1 MNIRALSI
9 AFVLTLAIGATGAQT
24 IDETKPYGRTCV
36 TVVDSK
42 TKAESVLTADL
53 KPAAE
58 CTVAVH
64 LEANTAGEAII
75 AAFSKIDG
83 TLANGWL
90 PVIVQLE
97 DWEEQTAPPAREPWA
112 WVQTGKPFD
121 VFVVFL
127 PKGQPLAG
135 KALGLVAKIRDGK
148 ADGATQNLQAR
159 QLREE
164 LRRWA
169 ASESAVSAR
178 PENAPTKAGVT
189 LRGVRFPWRDHAR
202 TTNFSAE
209 KPGVIIYRHDGP

>member
-1 MNIRALSI
+1 M
-9 AFVLTLAIGATGAQT
+9 
-24 IDETKPYGRTCV
+24 
-36 TVVDSK
+36 
-42 TKAESVLTADL
+42 
-53 KPAAE
+53 
-58 CTVAVH
+58 
-64 LEANTAGEAII
+64 
-75 AAFSKIDG
+75 
-83 TLANGWL
+83 
-90 PVIVQLE
+90 
-97 DWEEQTAPPAREPWA
+97 
-112 WVQTGKPFD
+112 QTGKPFD

-209 KPGVIIYRHDGP
+209 KPGVIMTARENGSASTLRLADSWKRNLGLRAAGALWRVRGRASEPILRALLDLVAAPVATRPPDRRAVVVVR

>member
-1 MNIRALSI
+1 MQFCRSPDVRFPAPLSQTEDLI
-9 AFVLTLAIGATGAQT
+9 A
-24 IDETKPYGRTCV
+24 YGRTCV

-64 LEANTAGEAII
+64 LEANTAGKAII

-112 WVQTGKPFD
+112 
-121 VFVVFL
+121 
-127 PKGQPLAG
+127 
-135 KALGLVAKIRDGK
+135 
-148 ADGATQNLQAR
+148 
-159 QLREE
+159 
-164 LRRWA
+164 
-169 ASESAVSAR
+169 
-178 PENAPTKAGVT
+178 
-189 LRGVRFPWRDHAR
+189 
-202 TTNFSAE
+202 
-209 KPGVIIYRHDGP
+209 